1 MDTFLPSYTRTNVH
15 MHHIHD
21 AAVNEFS
28 LDKCLAY
35 LMHFLMTVLLFLGD
49 EKLNKSEAM
58 EHNDIITFLF
68 CSNIYRKY
76 YKCLTY
82 ELSI

>member
-1 MDTFLPSYTRTNVH
+1 
-15 MHHIHD
+15 MHHID
-21 AAVNEFS
+21 DTVVNEFS

-35 LMHFLMTVLLFLGD
+35 LMHFLVTVLLFLSD
-49 EKLNKSEAM
+49 EKMNKSKET
-58 EHNDIITFLF
+58 EQNDIITLFF